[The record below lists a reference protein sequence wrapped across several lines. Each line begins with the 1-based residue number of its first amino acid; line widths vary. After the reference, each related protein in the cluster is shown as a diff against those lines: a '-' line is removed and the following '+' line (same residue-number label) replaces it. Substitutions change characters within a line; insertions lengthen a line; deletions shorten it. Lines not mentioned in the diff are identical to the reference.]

1 LRLRRLGATRPG
13 HSSVT
18 NGVFLHNA
26 WSVAWHGQSS
36 PPNDGDGTKSNNKNR
51 KADKQMPERNDTMK
65 YNRMTEPGTDGLR
78 RDNIE
83 PAAPNQEGTITKTF
97 VKITLA
103 SLGLALVGFAGS
115 SLRGDGGQRPDP
127 RWKQLVIDVAEDA
140 RTAVLNQVNPTNAL
154 PKRGDTFINNG
165 KIYPGGT
172 IPGGDGFDIDTPG
185 STGTFVGRGTFN
197 FDFSPAFSGGD
208 PLLSSTEQYVFSTTA
223 GLAGEDSLISEGQ
236 GSVLGSVPR
245 AVVGGTG
252 IFLGT
257 VGEVKSEVLGR
268 NTTGFLNHRLTLKIR
283 TPE

>member
-1 LRLRRLGATRPG
+1 MK
-13 HSSVT
+13 
-18 NGVFLHNA
+18 HN
-26 WSVAWHGQSS
+26 SI
-36 PPNDGDGTKSNNKNR
+36 
-51 KADKQMPERNDTMK
+51 
-65 YNRMTEPGTDGLR
+65 TEPATDGSLR
-78 RDNIE
+78 DKIALTGRD
-83 PAAPNQEGTITKTF
+83 AQQGVAKTF
-97 VKITLA
+97 AKITLA
-103 SLGLALVGFAGS
+103 ALGLALIGANGS

-140 RTAVLNQVNPTNAL
+140 RTAVVNQVNPTNAL

-172 IPGGDGFDIDTPG
+172 IPGGDGFDVDTAG
-185 STGTFVGRGTFN
+185 SIGTFVARGTFN
-197 FDFSPAFSGGD
+197 FDFSQASSGGD

-236 GSVLGSVPR
+236 GSILGSVPR